1 MLGSVI
7 TTEQVMKIRVLFF
20 SILRDLVGANELEEL
35 LPAGREWRVEDLL
48 ERLYAEHEGL
58 RDWDGKILVALDM
71 EYVDRHQVLSDGQE
85 IAIMPP
91 VQGG

>member
-1 MLGSVI
+1 M
-7 TTEQVMKIRVLFF
+7 FF
-20 SILRDLVGANELEEL
+20 SILRDLVGADELEEV
-35 LPAGREWRVEDLL
+35 LPPGREWRVEDLL
-48 ERLYAEHEGL
+48 EKLYAEHGGL

-71 EYVDRHQVLSDGQE
+71 EYVDRQRVLSDGQE